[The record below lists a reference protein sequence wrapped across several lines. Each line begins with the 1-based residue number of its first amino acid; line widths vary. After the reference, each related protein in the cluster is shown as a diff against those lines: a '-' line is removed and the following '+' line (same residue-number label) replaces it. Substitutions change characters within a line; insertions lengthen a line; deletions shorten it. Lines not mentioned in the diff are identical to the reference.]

1 MGLPRERNVDRH
13 PVRSSNLKSIGYDL
27 KRSVLEIEFVDGGVY
42 QYSGVPE
49 SVHQAL
55 MAAASHGSF
64 SHHRIKDK
72 YAYRKVK

>member
-1 MGLPRERNVDRH
+1 MDRH

-27 KRSVLEIEFVDGGVY
+27 KRSALEIEFVDGSVY

-55 MAAASHGSF
+55 TAATSHGSF
-64 SHHRIKDK
+64 FHRRIKDK
-72 YAYRKVK
+72 YAYLKVM